1 MEPIKKTLAKQLQSP
16 SFKEKYEQA
25 RQEVLRHEAVQAFI
39 ANHQATLTAQMIE
52 DALPKFLEYTS
63 QASECCHA
71 GSVRACTNAVV
82 GCVPKLVLQG
92 TTVEVMY
99 ATCPQKYKED
109 EARAVAEMISSLHMP
124 RETLSAS
131 LSTMAMDTGAR
142 LEIARFVANFIN
154 QIKET
159 KEMPSKGLY
168 IYGGF
173 GVGKSFILGAV
184 ANELANIQVRSVLV
198 YVPEFLREIKQ
209 AIDDKTLQ
217 QKIDFV
223 KKAPVL
229 MLDDLGAESLTSWS
243 RDEILGAILHYRM
256 AEGLPVFVTSNFD
269 YKSLADHLTYVQ
281 NHQEP
286 VKAARIMERIQ
297 STTVPIQLDGT
308 NRRQY

>member
-1 MEPIKKTLAKQLQSP
+1 MEPIKKALTKQISSP
-16 SFKEKYEQA
+16 SFQA
-25 RQEVLRHEAVQAFI
+25 RYNEVRQRVLTDERIQAFI
-39 ANHQATLTAQMIE
+39 TEHREQLTDEMIE
-52 DALPKFLEYTS
+52 DALPKFMEYLD
-63 QASECCHA
+63 QAHTCCKA

-82 GCVPKLVLQG
+82 GCVPRLTMQATAVD
-92 TTVEVMY
+92 VMY
-99 ATCPQKYKED
+99 ATCPQKYKE
-109 EARAVAEMISSLHMP
+109 EEERAVAAMISSLHMP
-124 RETLSAS
+124 RETLTAS

-154 QIKET
+154 EIKET

-217 QKIDFV
+217 QKMDFV

-269 YKSLADHLTYVQ
+269 YKNLADHLTYVQ

-297 STTVPIQLDGT
+297 STTVPIQLDGA